1 LVETALGIK
10 ALIIEKMA
18 DIDAGKS
25 RWIAIIIF
33 FTLIFAIALG
43 IFISPAAELGTLR
56 EEIKNV
62 NKNEYKVV
70 RIEAVAVPGT
80 YTMTIDLELDE
91 SPGMENNWMYAY
103 LFRDKA
109 PTISADLKDTALTA
123 YLKDNAFLA
132 QKLNAG
138 KSEIRWYVPWGSD
151 EAKSTT
157 FYIVL
162 YNPDNPET
170 EYEREFSRITISS
183 FYEPTLPLIPITFLL
198 LLIVV
203 PVGIVRIYILNQK
216 KKELRIQLS
225 LDIENLSNEDKARL
239 GVPIEPVR
247 ASR

>member
-1 LVETALGIK
+1 
-10 ALIIEKMA
+10 M
-18 DIDAGKS
+18 DAGKS

-43 IFISPAAELGTLR
+43 IFLSPASELGTLK
-56 EEIKNV
+56 EVSEDV

-80 YTMTIDLELDE
+80 YTMTIDLELDK

-103 LFRDKA
+103 LFKDKA

-123 YLKDNAFLA
+123 FLKDNAFLA
-132 QKLNAG
+132 QKLNSG
-138 KSEIRWYVPWGSD
+138 KSDVRWYVPWGSE

-162 YNPDNPET
+162 YNPDNTET

-203 PVGIVRIYILNQK
+203 PIGIVRIYILNQK

-225 LDIENLSNEDKARL
+225 LDIENLSYEDKRRL
-239 GVPIEPVR
+239 GIPIEPNR
-247 ASR
+247 PAQ

>member
-1 LVETALGIK
+1 
-10 ALIIEKMA
+10 M
-18 DIDAGKS
+18 DAGKS
-25 RWIAIIIF
+25 RWIAIVIF

-43 IFISPAAELGTLR
+43 IFLSPASELGTLK
-56 EEIKNV
+56 EMSEDV

-80 YTMTIDLELDE
+80 YTMTIDLELDK
-91 SPGMENNWMYAY
+91 SAGMENNWMYAY
-103 LFRDKA
+103 LFKDKA

-123 YLKDNAFLA
+123 FLKDNAFLA

-138 KSEIRWYVPWGSD
+138 KSDVRWYVPWGSD

-203 PVGIVRIYILNQK
+203 PIGIVRIYILNQK

-225 LDIENLSNEDKARL
+225 LDIENLSNEDKRRL
-239 GVPIEPVR
+239 GIPIEPNR
-247 ASR
+247 PAQ